1 MKEQFLNIGKIVNT
15 HGVRGEVKVI
25 PLTEDVRRFDELKE
39 ILVDDENYIIEGCKY
54 QKDRVILKLKG
65 INSIEDTAKV
75 RNKYIKVSRE
85 HAIVLPEDTYFITDL
100 IGCKVEDTDGFQYGK
115 VFDVIQTGSNDVYW
129 VKGNKEILVPVLKE
143 IVLDINI
150 ESELI
155 VIKPSG
161 EWQDED

>member
-1 MKEQFLNIGKIVNT
+1 MKKQFLNIGKVVNT
-15 HGVRGEVKVI
+15 HGVKGEVKVI
-25 PLTEDVRRFDELKE
+25 PLTEDMRRFDELE
-39 ILVDDENYIIEGCKY
+39 EVLIGDETYAIDGCKY
-54 QKDRVILKLKG
+54 QKDRVILKIRG
-65 INSIEDTAKV
+65 IDSIDDTAKI
-75 RNKYIKVSRE
+75 RNKYITIPRDQ
-85 HAIVLPEDTYFITDL
+85 AIVLPEDTYFISDL

-115 VFDVIQTGSNDVYW
+115 VYDVIQTGSNDVYW

-150 ESELI
+150 DSELI